1 MKRNLF
7 TKSLKRG
14 LLAVPAAALML
25 GAAHA
30 QTTIGFNF
38 QAWYYDSGTTPQTIG
53 YGAGYQTTGFPVTAT
68 AFGVPTPDWTN
79 TDPLDCQ
86 STISQNIPWGV
97 LNVNVAAGN
106 MWQSGIG
113 GLSEGWV
120 PQTVTPGN
128 DEVTWGYLDDTA
140 GGYYVTISGL
150 RAICS
155 NFTIQ
160 TIAAIGG
167 TKPGFPDVELTTMV
181 TNIQYLNYT
190 NTGGYYDV
198 TSAFGSG
205 TVGTSSVSTVY
216 TTLSGNDSVKI
227 HGMPRGG
234 ADDLRSTLA
243 GILLTYTPGNNPP
256 LIEVNPQ
263 TPAGQVFVGDSF
275 SLSAQASGS
284 PTLHYQWRKG
294 VTELAGANFA
304 SYTNSAAGLGDTGG
318 YNVVVT
324 NAYGSVTSTVA
335 PVTILDVTPPVITKA
350 PVSQSLYQGYSV
362 SFSVEATGGKLAYQW
377 KTNAVAIP
385 GATNATFAIPSI
397 TANSAGTYTVDV
409 SNPVGPTA
417 SASATLAVKVPAS
430 GSYEAAVAQTK
441 PLVWFRDSE
450 TEVPLV
456 DTGAAANSGSTGT
469 SDNGVAK
476 FYTTFQQ
483 PGAIVDDANKS
494 ASFNGA
500 QAIDVPFD
508 AALNT
513 ASFTVELWAKAATID
528 NGAISPLYN
537 RGANTIDGWLFFA
550 NNGSAIWTFRTY
562 EGSTRNTINSTAPV
576 VANSWTHLVGVYDAV
591 TTTTRFYVNGV
602 EQGSGLFGTFTPN
615 SSVPLRIGAAA
626 NDTGAAGVNAW
637 KGGVD
642 EVALYDTVLTPAD
655 ILSHYQNGT
664 NAARVTPYSTLVQAS
679 TPVGYWRL
687 NDPTGPI
694 PPAPSNSGTLGVAW
708 NGAYA
713 GDTLPGI
720 AGPRPPG
727 QPGLEANN
735 LAVSMTSGY
744 ISAPITTN
752 LNVNTIT
759 VAGWL
764 NRAADS
770 STGDL
775 SWPAWLGDGGMHM
788 VDGTG
793 ELRYHWK
800 GGNWGWASG
809 LFVPADVWTF
819 VAMVIEPTKA
829 TFYMA
834 DGTNLQTSVN
844 TTAHAALA
852 VTSPLGFGGNQ
863 PTRGDR
869 NYIGQLDEFAVYN
882 RALTQGEINTLF
894 MVGTG
899 APLTVGLQPGGIIE
913 DSKPVGTPHNGA
925 NYLTT
930 WLASS
935 TDAAGTPVTRTG
947 VEQFTT
953 VANSQISVPAG
964 TDFDSTIGT
973 FTFWM
978 RIPVAA
984 IPGPG
989 SEGAMLMDR
998 RTDNGAVIVLNDAGS
1013 IFVQCAGT
1021 ANSLTSSA
1029 LLADDL
1035 WHHIAV
1041 TYNQANG
1048 AFIEIYVDGVL
1059 SGSQANSSAWSWP
1072 TAQPVE
1078 IGRSHSSYWKRFD
1091 GQMDDFRI
1099 YNRVLT
1105 AGEIASIR
1113 VSDALVDNAALKLR
1127 FNFST
1132 SGIGRSVT
1140 WPFGTLLSSP
1150 VLGPAAVWTPVP
1162 GAQVPVYPFMPTEAA
1177 KFFRATP

>member
-86 STISQNIPWGV
+86 STISQNIPWGD

-456 DTGAAANSGSTGT
+456 DTGAAANSGSTG
-469 SDNGVAK
+469 
-476 FYTTFQQ
+476 
-483 PGAIVDDANKS
+483 
-494 ASFNGA
+494 
-500 QAIDVPFD
+500 
-508 AALNT
+508 
-513 ASFTVELWAKAATID
+513 
-528 NGAISPLYN
+528 
-537 RGANTIDGWLFFA
+537 
-550 NNGSAIWTFRTY
+550 
-562 EGSTRNTINSTAPV
+562 
-576 VANSWTHLVGVYDAV
+576 
-591 TTTTRFYVNGV
+591 
-602 EQGSGLFGTFTPN
+602 
-615 SSVPLRIGAAA
+615 
-626 NDTGAAGVNAW
+626 
-637 KGGVD
+637 
-642 EVALYDTVLTPAD
+642 
-655 ILSHYQNGT
+655 
-664 NAARVTPYSTLVQAS
+664 
-679 TPVGYWRL
+679 
-687 NDPTGPI
+687 
-694 PPAPSNSGTLGVAW
+694 
-708 NGAYA
+708 
-713 GDTLPGI
+713 
-720 AGPRPPG
+720 
-727 QPGLEANN
+727 
-735 LAVSMTSGY
+735 
-744 ISAPITTN
+744 
-752 LNVNTIT
+752 
-759 VAGWL
+759 
-764 NRAADS
+764 
-770 STGDL
+770 
-775 SWPAWLGDGGMHM
+775 
-788 VDGTG
+788 
-793 ELRYHWK
+793 
-800 GGNWGWASG
+800 
-809 LFVPADVWTF
+809 
-819 VAMVIEPTKA
+819 
-829 TFYMA
+829 
-834 DGTNLQTSVN
+834 
-844 TTAHAALA
+844 
-852 VTSPLGFGGNQ
+852 
-863 PTRGDR
+863 
-869 NYIGQLDEFAVYN
+869 
-882 RALTQGEINTLF
+882 
-894 MVGTG
+894 
-899 APLTVGLQPGGIIE
+899 
-913 DSKPVGTPHNGA
+913 
-925 NYLTT
+925 
-930 WLASS
+930 
-935 TDAAGTPVTRTG
+935 
-947 VEQFTT
+947 
-953 VANSQISVPAG
+953 
-964 TDFDSTIGT
+964 
-973 FTFWM
+973 
-978 RIPVAA
+978 
-984 IPGPG
+984 
-989 SEGAMLMDR
+989 
-998 RTDNGAVIVLNDAGS
+998 
-1013 IFVQCAGT
+1013 
-1021 ANSLTSSA
+1021 
-1029 LLADDL
+1029 
-1035 WHHIAV
+1035 
-1041 TYNQANG
+1041 
-1048 AFIEIYVDGVL
+1048 
-1059 SGSQANSSAWSWP
+1059 
-1072 TAQPVE
+1072 
-1078 IGRSHSSYWKRFD
+1078 
-1091 GQMDDFRI
+1091 
-1099 YNRVLT
+1099 
-1105 AGEIASIR
+1105 
-1113 VSDALVDNAALKLR
+1113 
-1127 FNFST
+1127 
-1132 SGIGRSVT
+1132 
-1140 WPFGTLLSSP
+1140 
-1150 VLGPAAVWTPVP
+1150 
-1162 GAQVPVYPFMPTEAA
+1162 
-1177 KFFRATP
+1177 